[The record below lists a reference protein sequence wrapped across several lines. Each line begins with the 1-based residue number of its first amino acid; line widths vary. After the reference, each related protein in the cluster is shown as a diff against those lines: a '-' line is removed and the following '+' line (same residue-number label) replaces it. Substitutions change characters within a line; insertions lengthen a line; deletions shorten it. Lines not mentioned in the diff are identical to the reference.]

1 MARFGTMSLVNIT
14 WAVTKDIRNMT
25 KNIDSLVD
33 ELGKLTVVEAL
44 DLAKKLGE
52 EWNIDL
58 DNLQASAPAS
68 AEVAKPADAPVS
80 VILTGYGEKKIN
92 VLKAVKEIMGLG
104 LMEAKQF
111 VEALPKPIEE
121 ECDKEKA
128 EEIKKKIL
136 DAGGTV
142 DIK

>member
-1 MARFGTMSLVNIT
+1 MAKLDKIVE
-14 WAVTKDIRNMT
+14 
-25 KNIDSLVD
+25 

-44 DLAKKLGE
+44 DLSKKLAD

-58 DNLQASAPAS
+58 ENLQSAQAPAP
-68 AEVAKPADAPVS
+68 AGADKPADAPVS
-80 VILTGYGEKKIN
+80 IILTGYGEKKIN

-111 VEALPKPIEE
+111 VEALPKPLEE

-128 EEIKKKIL
+128 EEIKKKIEE
-136 DAGGTV
+136 AGGTV
-142 DIK
+142 EVK

>member
-1 MARFGTMSLVNIT
+1 
-14 WAVTKDIRNMT
+14 MT
-25 KNIDSLVD
+25 KNIDSLVE

-58 DNLQASAPAS
+58 DNLQAGQSAPAEAPK
-68 AEVAKPADAPVS
+68 AEDAPVS
-80 VILTGYGEKKIN
+80 IILTGYGEKKIN

-111 VEALPKPIEE
+111 VEALPKPLEE
-121 ECDKEKA
+121 DVDKEKA
-128 EEIKKKIL
+128 EEIKKKIEE
-136 DAGGTV
+136 AGGTV
-142 DIK
+142 EIK